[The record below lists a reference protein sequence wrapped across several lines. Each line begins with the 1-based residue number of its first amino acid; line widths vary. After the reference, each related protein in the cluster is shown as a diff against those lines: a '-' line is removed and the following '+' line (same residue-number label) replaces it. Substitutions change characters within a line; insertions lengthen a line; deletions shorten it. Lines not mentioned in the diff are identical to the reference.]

1 MERSLHTM
9 ANLFA
14 QLGQANDTKAI
25 AQFIEAHR
33 AMPGEI
39 QLHEAEFWN
48 PSQARFL
55 RAAINDDADWA
66 GVAENLNSALHAK
79 N

>member
-1 MERSLHTM
+1 MERALHTM

-14 QLGQANDTKAI
+14 QLGKANDTMSI
-25 AQFIEAHR
+25 SRFIETHR
-33 AMPGEI
+33 AMSGEV

-48 PSQARFL
+48 QSQASFL
-55 RAAINDDADWA
+55 KTAITDDADWA
-66 GVAENLNSALHAK
+66 GVAENLNSELHAK